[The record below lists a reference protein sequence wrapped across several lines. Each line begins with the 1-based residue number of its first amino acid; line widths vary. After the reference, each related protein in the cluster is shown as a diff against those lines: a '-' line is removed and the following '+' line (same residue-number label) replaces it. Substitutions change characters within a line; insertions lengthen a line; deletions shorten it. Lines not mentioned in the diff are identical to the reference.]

1 MVMKIKLVVVVV
13 VVVVVVACQKQ
24 KSTGGEQGAQLFVG
38 IWVQHGVSQLN
49 VTKTA
54 ILVTSSH

>member
-1 MVMKIKLVVVVV
+1 MSEAKK
-13 VVVVVVACQKQ
+13 AQG
-24 KSTGGEQGAQLFVG
+24 GGEGAQLFVG

>member
-1 MVMKIKLVVVVV
+1 MKIKLLLLLLLLLLLRVRSKK
-13 VVVVVVACQKQ
+13 AR
-24 KSTGGEQGAQLFVG
+24 GGEQGAERFVG

-49 VTKTA
+49 VTKTV

>member
-1 MVMKIKLVVVVV
+1 MVMKIKLVVV